1 MINLHACSGNRN
13 VVANRRGKLMFL
25 DFFYFCIKIL
35 YNPII
40 CELFDMKVVKNWLSL
55 KIFKLLSFQ
64 GDQEKT
70 NIPV

>member
-1 MINLHACSGNRN
+1 
-13 VVANRRGKLMFL
+13 MFL
-25 DFFYFCIKIL
+25 EFFYFYIKIL

-70 NIPV
+70 NTPV